1 MAVVFDYTGEI
12 ALLAEAEIPK
22 ETFTEWTDTL
32 TGEMSRIAE
41 NLLAKIPDETTFK
54 NLIAD
59 ASSDAWEL
67 FVNPA
72 WPKAEMIR
80 VKQRVKLARRYQ
92 AWDTGVKAAFLPDGY
107 FDDRVISKKDK
118 WLLARYTISVVG
130 LQHNPVIMWRAGTK
144 GVKFF
149 VGDKRITRYMD
160 PALDVV
166 TAGVP
171 TYVVKDAYGKFFQA
185 LTIGKLV
192 YGYVMAKFADEG
204 GLATVRDNV
213 INTLNT
219 EMDEILTG
227 ALDTTKADPA
237 KSWLH
242 LSYDAGRFYVKAKA
256 EL

>member
-12 ALLAEAEIPK
+12 ALLAEKEIPT
-22 ETFTEWTDTL
+22 ETFDEWTNTL
-32 TGEMSRIAE
+32 VGEMSRIGA
-41 NLLAKIPDETTFK
+41 NLLAKIPDEPTFK
-54 NLIAD
+54 DLIAD
-59 ASSDAWEL
+59 ASSDAWEA

-72 WPKAEMIR
+72 WPKADMIK
-80 VKQRVKLARRYQ
+80 VKQRVKLVRRYTD
-92 AWDTGVKAAFLPDGY
+92 WDTGVKATFLPDGY

-149 VGDKRITRYMD
+149 VGDKRIVRYMD

-166 TAGVP
+166 AAGEP

-192 YGYVMAKFADEG
+192 YGYIMAKFADEG
-204 GLATVRDNV
+204 GLADTRDTV
-213 INTLNT
+213 ISTLNT
-219 EMDEILTG
+219 EMDDILTG
-227 ALDTTKADPA
+227 ALDTTKANPA
-237 KSWLH
+237 LSYLH
-242 LSYDAGRFYVKAKA
+242 LSYSAGRFYVKAHA
-256 EL
+256 EI

>member
-12 ALLAEAEIPK
+12 ALLTEKEIPT
-22 ETFTEWTDTL
+22 ETFDEWTNTL
-32 TGEMSRIAE
+32 AGEMSRIGE

-59 ASSDAWEL
+59 ASSDAWED

-72 WPKAEMIR
+72 WPKSDMIK
-80 VKQRVKLARRYQ
+80 VKQRVKLARRYTD
-92 AWDTGVKAAFLPDGY
+92 WDTGVKATFQPDGY
-107 FDDRVISKKDK
+107 FDDRVKSKKDK
-118 WLLARYTISVVG
+118 WLLARYTVSVVG
-130 LQHNPVIMWRAGTK
+130 LQHNPTIMWRAGTK

-160 PALDVV
+160 PTLDTVA
-166 TAGVP
+166 AGEP

-185 LTIGKLV
+185 LTLGKLV

-204 GLATVRDNV
+204 GLATTRDSV
-213 INTLNT
+213 ISTLNS
-219 EMDEILTG
+219 EMATILSG
-227 ALDTTKADPA
+227 ALDTAKADPA
-237 KSWLH
+237 KSYLN